1 MYVYVCMYIYI
12 YIYSFKNE
20 CKYVYVCVRVRV
32 YVNVYVNIS
41 HVPPWN
47 ILSFHEF
54 PCVSRRNTFFPFWV
68 GFRVR
73 FQQFAA
79 QLLQPVG
86 PHLKWLA
93 EGVSQHMQAVLSPL
107 FFCTA
112 VTLSPAKVW
121 RVTFSNAQNLGGN
134 GWRKWQPFAYCRSRP
149 IKSIVCFHMIL
160 LLSTIVPVL
169 ATTAKR
175 QSPIVFLDIRIF
187 LWQVK
192 RTINGFSWLYRRT
205 FMICST
211 NAISQESPRK
221 FITRWPSSSQNCVTV
236 TNSFSI

>member
-1 MYVYVCMYIYI
+1 M
-12 YIYSFKNE
+12 FRPE
-20 CKYVYVCVRVRV
+20 
-32 YVNVYVNIS
+32 IS
-41 HVPPWN
+41 WVFMN
-47 ILSFHEF
+47 FHEV
-54 PCVSRRNTFFPFWV
+54 PVGTHFFLFGV

-79 QLLQPVG
+79 QLQPVG

-112 VTLSPAKVW
+112 VTFSPAKVW

-187 LWQVK
+187 LW
-192 RTINGFSWLYRRT
+192 
-205 FMICST
+205 
-211 NAISQESPRK
+211 
-221 FITRWPSSSQNCVTV
+221 
-236 TNSFSI
+236 